1 MFSENK
7 NIYILGIET
16 SCDETSAAVLK
27 NNELQS
33 LVIASQK
40 VHEKYGGVVPELA
53 SRAHQQNIIPV
64 VDVAIRDAGIDKSKL
79 NAIAL
84 TLGPGLP
91 GSLMVGVSF
100 AKTLAWALGIPIIS
114 VDHLLAHIMAN
125 FIVQKGESKKLPS
138 FPFLALIVSGGHTMF
153 VRAEDEL
160 TLVTLGKT
168 IDDAAGEAFDKTAKM
183 LDLPYPG
190 GPVIDK
196 LASQGNPFA
205 FAFAKP
211 NIKGLNF
218 SFSGLKTSVLY
229 FLRDQLKKDPEFIQK
244 NLHDLAASIQYSI
257 IEILIEKIDLALKET
272 QLKTLVLAGGVSANS
287 YFRKRL
293 QEYATTQNIE
303 LYIPPPILTTD
314 NGAMIAMSGYFK
326 YLHQQ
331 YAPLDIQPYTTGSLA
346 F

>member
-1 MFSENK
+1 MISENK
-7 NIYILGIET
+7 NIYILGI
-16 SCDETSAAVLK
+16 ETSAAVLK

-33 LVIASQK
+33 LIIASQK

-64 VDVAIRDAGIDKSKL
+64 VEVAIREAGIDKTEL
-79 NAIAL
+79 NAIAI

-100 AKTLAWALGIPIIS
+100 AKTLAWALGIPLIS
-114 VDHLLAHIMAN
+114 VDHLHAHIMAN
-125 FIVQKGESKKLPS
+125 FIVQKGESKKLPT
-138 FPFLALIVSGGHTMF
+138 FPFLALIVSGGHSMF
-153 VRAEDEL
+153 VRVEDEL
-160 TLVTLGKT
+160 SLVTIGKT

-183 LDLPYPG
+183 LGLPYPG
-190 GPVIDK
+190 GPIIDK
-196 LASQGNPFA
+196 LATQGNPSTFV
-205 FAFAKP
+205 FAKP

-229 FLRDQLKKDPEFIQK
+229 FLRDQLAKDPNFIEK
-244 NLHDLAASIQYSI
+244 NINDLAASIQYSI
-257 IEILIEKIDLALKET
+257 VEILLEKIDLAIKET

-293 QEYATTQNIE
+293 QEYALTQNID

-331 YAPLDIQPYTTGSLA
+331 FASLDIQPYSTGTLV